1 MVYNGLHSHKALKTI
16 SLVCF
21 GNVETIDRTNG
32 ININIIVKIPSQPH
46 PI

>member
-1 MVYNGLHSHKALKTI
+1 MVYNSLHSHKALETI

-32 ININIIVKIPSQPH
+32 FNIIVKIPSQPH